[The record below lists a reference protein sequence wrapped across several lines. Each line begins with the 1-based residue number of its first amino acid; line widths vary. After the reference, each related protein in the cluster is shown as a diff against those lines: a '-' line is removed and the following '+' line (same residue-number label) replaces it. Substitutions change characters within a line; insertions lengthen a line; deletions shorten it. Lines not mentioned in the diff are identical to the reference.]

1 MMMRRWVV
9 PVVVSLVSYNP
20 FLKCGNKR
28 RKKKKKKGEKQLY
41 KGNYCLGFLM
51 LGSEVIRSFN
61 GIILLTK
68 LKIKTK

>member
-9 PVVVSLVSYNP
+9 PVVVSLVSSNP

>member
-9 PVVVSLVSYNP
+9 PVVVSLVSNNP

-28 RKKKKKKGEKQLY
+28 RKKKNKREKQLY
-41 KGNYCLGFLM
+41 KRNYCLGFLM